1 MRAQAA
7 YSRTIPVHA
16 GRASLSYTTLAPARP
31 ATFCVEWNLT
41 VEQRA
46 KTIADGIA
54 VDVAIERPSAQ
65 RASDR
70 ARSQP
75 ARVRDPDL
83 TDPVRPKF
91 AIQERTTGA
100 QWIWTFRR
108 GARRD

>member
-1 MRAQAA
+1 MPARLDGTNLPVRAIGKYQSHAISMLAQAA
-7 YSRTIPVHA
+7 YSQTIPVHA

-46 KTIADGIA
+46 KTIPDGIA

-70 ARSQP
+70 A
-75 ARVRDPDL
+75 
-83 TDPVRPKF
+83 
-91 AIQERTTGA
+91 
-100 QWIWTFRR
+100 
-108 GARRD
+108 